1 MSYPMYGIP
10 DFSLPTIGSQ
20 IGHGLTSLIAGEG
33 IPNARSAF
41 DVQGMY
47 NGFRSGVR
55 SEVSKIGFEGEFRP
69 PSVHNTDNFE
79 QHDLA
84 TLRAKVDKIDLT
96 AVAGL
101 KTAWGVIGS
110 QETTSLQTFQQA
122 MTKATDENVWRGEA
136 SKAAAQAVTD
146 YTTKASQVAKAA
158 ELTGNKLD
166 ELSTGLSPTK
176 DLVPHVPEHRSGVG
190 NFRHWLAGR
199 GWKND
204 DTAYHNAYA
213 EAKRVLSTVYAPV
226 VHESDAGVPVIPKP
240 NAQQPSGPGD
250 QPPPSTSWPPGDSK
264 VPGQPVGGDD
274 TPAQDQNPGD
284 QNPNAQSP
292 QSDPSESS
300 TQDSSPDA
308 GDQSS
313 TDPAAATTVAG
324 FDPTSPG
331 KTGTGSSVPGGLG
344 GGTPGTAGPAGPGHA
359 VPGGAGLAA
368 NAGTAGGAAP
378 AAGKAGTSGT
388 PGMGGMGRGK
398 GEKEDERTKTAPDY
412 LINQENGDELTGI
425 PVLPKSVPP
434 VIGG

>member
-33 IPNARSAF
+33 IPNARSAA

-47 NGFRSGVR
+47 NGFRDGVR

-69 PSVHNTDNFE
+69 PSVHDTDNFE
-79 QHDLA
+79 RHDLA

-101 KTAWGVIGS
+101 KNAWSVIGT
-110 QETTSLQTFQQA
+110 QETTSLSTFQQA

-146 YTTKASQVAKAA
+146 YTTKSSQVAKAA

-166 ELSTGLSPTK
+166 ELSTGLTPTK

-240 NAQQPSGPGD
+240 NQPPNGPGD
-250 QPPPSTSWPPGDSK
+250 QPPPSTVVPPDGSR
-264 VPGQPVGGDD
+264 VPGQVDPGGTDNS
-274 TPAQDQNPGD
+274 PNQNPD
-284 QNPNAQSP
+284 EQNSVDEGPNSP
-292 QSDPSESS
+292 SDPSASS
-300 TQDSSPDA
+300 EPSSSPNA
-308 GDQSS
+308 GDRSPA
-313 TDPAAATTVAG
+313 DPAAATTAAG
-324 FDPTSPG
+324 FDPSSLA

-344 GGTPGTAGPAGPGHA
+344 GGTPGSPGQGNA
-359 VPGGAGLAA
+359 VPGVAGLAA
-368 NAGTAGGAAP
+368 DAGNAGRAAA
-378 AAGKAGTSGT
+378 AAGKSGTSGV

-398 GEKEDERTKTAPDY
+398 GDKEDERTKTAPDY

-425 PVLPKSVPP
+425 PALPKSVPP